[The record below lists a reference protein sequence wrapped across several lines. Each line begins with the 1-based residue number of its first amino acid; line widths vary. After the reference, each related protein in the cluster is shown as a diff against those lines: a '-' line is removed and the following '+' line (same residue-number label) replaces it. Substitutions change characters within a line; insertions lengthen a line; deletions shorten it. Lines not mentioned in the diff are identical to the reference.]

1 MTGKSS
7 IHSSVMVPRAT
18 IFVSEFE
25 TIEMATLGGNRRN
38 NIIPRATIFV
48 GELKT
53 IEMTVIS
60 GIISSILIPMETEIV
75 NKYKKFKITV
85 FSSVSRNRNL
95 TLFSK
100 IRNERI
106 FKNIGRNRRRR
117 RAFKIGKENK
127 QQRRMM
133 IDNIGRRMGRSG
145 GNVKDGIEII
155 DNFQIIETF
164 DNVIEN
170 MRLMMILKDEMEN
183 IIIGIIKII
192 DTPIIQGM
200 E

>member
-1 MTGKSS
+1 
-7 IHSSVMVPRAT
+7 
-18 IFVSEFE
+18 
-25 TIEMATLGGNRRN
+25 
-38 NIIPRATIFV
+38 
-48 GELKT
+48 LKT

-133 IDNIGRRMGRSG
+133 IDNIGRRM
-145 GNVKDGIEII
+145 
-155 DNFQIIETF
+155 
-164 DNVIEN
+164 
-170 MRLMMILKDEMEN
+170 
-183 IIIGIIKII
+183 
-192 DTPIIQGM
+192 
-200 E
+200 